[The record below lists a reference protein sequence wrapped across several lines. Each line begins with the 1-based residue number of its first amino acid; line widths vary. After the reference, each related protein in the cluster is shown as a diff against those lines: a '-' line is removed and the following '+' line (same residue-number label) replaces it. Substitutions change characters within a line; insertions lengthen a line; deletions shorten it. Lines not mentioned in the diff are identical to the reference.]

1 PECGDTALRSRS
13 RLARARRDE
22 GRRRGAP
29 PLRPVRADDA
39 RGTRSADVGLRL
51 LREPPDDRA
60 ATRDGAGVRELALA
74 LLGRLRQVL
83 DALDGRVL
91 RPAVVERVEQLL
103 RELLRYVDARD
114 DDPGDLALLD
124 RVGDAGEGQR
134 ELVVGEADVGEV
146 GVRAGEMLAVD
157 LK

>member
-1 PECGDTALRSRS
+1 
-13 RLARARRDE
+13 
-22 GRRRGAP
+22 
-29 PLRPVRADDA
+29 
-39 RGTRSADVGLRL
+39 
-51 LREPPDDRA
+51 
-60 ATRDGAGVRELALA
+60 A

-103 RELLRYVDARD
+103 RELLRHVDARD

-124 RVGDAGEGQR
+124 RVVDAGEGQR

-157 LK
+157 LKIELPLLVVHSGPTILEVWTAPTSAASRSQSARSSSSSQ